1 MTLLRETLTV
11 EEALDRVLAALT
23 MKTATEVTGRKEHY
37 LRALSHPR
45 KRAKLT
51 VIDLMKLDTA
61 HLQIDGTT
69 PIFETVGTILKAA
82 QAEMFA
88 DEAHLSELSMTMLR
102 ENSDAEI
109 AVIEATR
116 PNADRATWDN
126 AEKQLAEAIPIMTR
140 ILAFVR
146 KKGASRATGPP
157 PPPDA

>member
-1 MTLLRETLTV
+1 MTLRRETLTV

-23 MKTATEVTGRKEHY
+23 MKTATEATGRKEHY

-45 KRAKLT
+45 KREKLT
-51 VIDLMKLDTA
+51 VIDLIRLDTA
-61 HLQIDGTT
+61 HLLVDGTT

-82 QAEMFA
+82 QAGMFA
-88 DEAHLSELSMTMLR
+88 DEAHLSAMSMTMLR
-102 ENSDAEI
+102 ENSEAEI
-109 AVIEATR
+109 AVFGCTQ
-116 PNADRATWDN
+116 PNADPDSWRN
-126 AEKQLAEAIPIMTR
+126 AKKQLADAIPIMTR